1 MLSLS
6 LRNKYELKQSFSM
19 FADINVESLELIQ
32 PDTIGASSTIPSSQ
46 IEAILE
52 KVPYLLDH
60 LSYYQLIQSF

>member
-32 PDTIGASSTIPSSQ
+32 PDTIGASSTVPSSQ
-46 IEAILE
+46 IAIPE
-52 KVPYLLDH
+52 KVPYLLRR
-60 LSYYQLIQSF
+60 LSYYQPIESS